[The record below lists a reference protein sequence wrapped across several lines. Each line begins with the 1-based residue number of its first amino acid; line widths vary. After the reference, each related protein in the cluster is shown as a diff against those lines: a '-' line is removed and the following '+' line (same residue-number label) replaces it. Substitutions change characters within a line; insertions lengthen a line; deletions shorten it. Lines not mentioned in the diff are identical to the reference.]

1 MKFRITM
8 GFAIS
13 LAIGIALLFT
23 LTRPP
28 VEIFQRGYRGLAM
41 IELFRPSAIS
51 ALRAANQVPA
61 PQDAVPAGGPPATST
76 FTNVKV
82 LTDINADELTRLMLA
97 MTEWVAPTQGCSYCH
112 ADGEDLSSDKLYTKV
127 VARRMLQMTRDINS
141 HWKNH
146 VADTGVTC
154 YTCHRGQP
162 VPAYVWFNN
171 AGPPHPEGVVG
182 TPVGKNRPAPE
193 AGFTALPYD
202 PLTPFLE
209 YANNI
214 RVISTSALAGTDRSS
229 IKQTE
234 WTYAFMMNISQS
246 LGVNCTFCHNSR
258 SFFDWD
264 QSTPQRETAFHGI
277 RMVRDLNMNVLEP
290 LKDTLPHGR
299 LGPEGDVPKVSCA
312 TCHQGV
318 YKPLFGVSMLKD
330 YPELGGTPAAAA
342 SPATPAAP
350 ASR

>member
-1 MKFRITM
+1 
-8 GFAIS
+8 
-13 LAIGIALLFT
+13 
-23 LTRPP
+23 
-28 VEIFQRGYRGLAM
+28 
-41 IELFRPSAIS
+41 
-51 ALRAANQVPA
+51 
-61 PQDAVPAGGPPATST
+61 
-76 FTNVKV
+76 
-82 LTDINADELTRLMLA
+82 LTRLMLA

-171 AGPPHPEGVVG
+171 AGPPHPDGVVG

-209 YANNI
+209 YADNI
-214 RVISTSALAGTDRSS
+214 RVISTAALAGTDRSS

-234 WTYAFMMNISQS
+234 WTYGFMMNISQS

-264 QSTPQRETAFHGI
+264 QSTPQRETAFYGI
-277 RMVRDLNMNVLEP
+277 RMVRDLNKDVLEP
-290 LKDTLPHGR
+290 LKDTFPHAR
-299 LGPEGDVPKVSCA
+299 LGPEGDVPKASCA

-330 YPELGGTPAAAA
+330 YPELGGAPSAAA
-342 SPATPAAP
+342 SPASPAAP
-350 ASR
+350 APR